1 MSFVDEDKIVPID
14 TTFHENDRGSKLI
27 APTLWNAYL
36 EPVDPSTNMDEF
48 DSANLVGYPG
58 LGSPNYNKTSR
69 KIATPGFLY
78 RDVVQNAVVEIGFDT
93 EIGEEYPHE
102 VRLSNLNNAV
112 ASSAVRL
119 TGSRIDIQFVH
130 PNPQDSYNH
139 IVDFQI
145 GVTSIEPDIDSATPT
160 ILDGWKVAGV
170 TTSILPENLMLVG
183 THSHRFSNISPEGV
197 ETGET
202 YNSNEPPYD
211 MVIDSR
217 IPALS
222 DPAGGR
228 CALVTITI
236 GDPQDITGVEYITT
250 NPITNQ
256 SGNFLQKTGTF
267 SASISFSG
275 GQVAVRDIYD
285 NVVLPA
291 DGAGNPITFI
301 SEQVTYKDVDEN
313 DVSFIEISADIT
325 SAGIS
330 PANISLVIRPLRLV
344 SSVHNITRIY
354 NFNPYPLYFVAKLGD
369 NSVINNISVKEEI
382 GTFTRTLSPI
392 FAVTP
397 NVTVD
402 RYDNIAE
409 SDGSPPTNFKEV
421 DRLSS
426 ALIDTQNTQQLRPSV
441 LKDVFYIG
449 ENDSKTIDM
458 SGTFGPDR
466 TAITPNLGNTEATF
480 FTAKTFKDSNDQN
493 TSGTIEM
500 GINYGEQ

>member
-1 MSFVDEDKIVPID
+1 MS
-14 TTFHENDRGSKLI
+14 
-27 APTLWNAYL
+27 
-36 EPVDPSTNMDEF
+36 PST
-48 DSANLVGYPG
+48 
-58 LGSPNYNKTSR
+58 YNKQSR
-69 KIATPGFLY
+69 KIASPGFLY
-78 RDVVQNAVVEIGFDT
+78 RDSVQGADVGIGFDT
-93 EIGEEYPHE
+93 EVGEEYPQE
-102 VRLSNLNNAV
+102 VILSNPNNAF
-112 ASSAVRL
+112 ASSIVKL

-130 PNPQDSYNH
+130 PNSGDSYSH
-139 IVDFQI
+139 FADFQI
-145 GVTSIEPDIDSATPT
+145 GVTSVEPDIDLATPT

-170 TTSILPENLMLVG
+170 TTSILPENLILVG
-183 THSHRFSNISPEGV
+183 TNSHRFSAITPEGV
-197 ETGET
+197 EVGEVHGG
-202 YNSNEPPYD
+202 NEPPYD

-222 DPAGGR
+222 NPAGGR

-236 GDPQDITGVEYITT
+236 GDPQDITGIEFITT
-250 NPITNQ
+250 NPVTGLP
-256 SGNFLQKTGTF
+256 GNFLQKTGTF

-285 NVVLPA
+285 NVILPV

-301 SEQVTYKDVDEN
+301 SEQVTYKDADEN
-313 DVSFIEISADIT
+313 DISFIEISADIT
-325 SAGIS
+325 SAGI
-330 PANISLVIRPLRLV
+330 PAENISLVIRPLRLV
-344 SSVHNITRIY
+344 SSVHDTTRIY

-369 NSVINNISVKEEI
+369 NAVINNISVKEEI

-402 RYDNIAE
+402 RYDNVAE
-409 SDGSPPTNFKEV
+409 SDGSPPTNFKEIN
-421 DRLSS
+421 RLSS
-426 ALIDTQNTQQLRPSV
+426 AIIDVQNTQQLRPSV

-466 TAITPNLGNTEATF
+466 TAITPNLVNTEATF
-480 FTAKTFKDSNDQN
+480 FTARTFKDSNDQN